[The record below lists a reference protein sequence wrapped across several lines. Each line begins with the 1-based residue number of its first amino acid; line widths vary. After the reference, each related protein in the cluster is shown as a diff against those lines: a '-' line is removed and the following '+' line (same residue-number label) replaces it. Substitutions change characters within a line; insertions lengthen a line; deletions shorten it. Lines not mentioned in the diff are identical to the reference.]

1 MQRYI
6 RQILFAAVLFLSST
20 AVFAA
25 DRIAVIDLEKV
36 FRNYYKSRIAEETI
50 NQRGDAI
57 RNYLAQLD
65 AQLTALRQE
74 ANKLA
79 MNASNLALTEADR
92 IKAKNAAVEAR
103 KKDKAKETEIELFV
117 SENRR
122 EIKELEN
129 KKRTEI
135 MADIQRAVSRR
146 ATAEGYNFVIDRSG
160 KTLNGQPAVIF
171 YPAKNDITDAVL
183 RELNRTA
190 VKPKN

>member
-103 KKDKAKETEIELFV
+103 KKVKAKETEIELFV

>member
-1 MQRYI
+1 MQRYM

-50 NQRGDAI
+50 NQRGEAV

-65 AQLTALRQE
+65 AQLTALRRD

-79 MNASNLALTEADR
+79 MNATNLALTEADR
-92 IKAKNAAVEAR
+92 IKAEKAAIEAR
-103 KKDKAKETEIELFV
+103 KKVKAKETEIELFV
-117 SENRR
+117 TENRR
-122 EIKELEN
+122 EIKALETG
-129 KKRTEI
+129 KRAEI
-135 MADIQRAVSRR
+135 MADIQREISRR

-160 KTLNGQPAVIF
+160 KTLNGQPAVLF
-171 YPAKNDITDAVL
+171 YPAKNDITDSVL

>member
-92 IKAKNAAVEAR
+92 IKAKNAAIEAR
-103 KKDKAKETEIELFV
+103 KKVKAKETEIELFV